1 MKTGFR
7 LVALNKSLFE
17 PLFRLNDEELSKRGM
32 RRMTAD
38 EFPGYPCRVSLADA
52 AVGEE
57 VILLPYE
64 HHAVDSPYRS
74 GGPVFVRKAAE
85 TAWPAVNDIPKMFEH
100 RLLSLRGYDLQGMML
115 RAEVFQGNELRQ
127 RILDFFGD
135 AAIEYLH
142 VHNAKPGCYNCLVR
156 RA

>member
-17 PLFRLNDEELSKRGM
+17 PLFRLNDEELSKRGV
-32 RRMTAD
+32 RRLTAD

-85 TAWPAVNDIPKMFEH
+85 TVVAKVPGVAGVSAVLTAEMPRAVGKAHESARVAQARARGTGGNGGGHAHSHDHGHAHVPAA
-100 RLLSLRGYDLQGMML
+100 S
-115 RAEVFQGNELRQ
+115 
-127 RILDFFGD
+127 
-135 AAIEYLH
+135 AA
-142 VHNAKPGCYNCLVR
+142 A
-156 RA
+156 A